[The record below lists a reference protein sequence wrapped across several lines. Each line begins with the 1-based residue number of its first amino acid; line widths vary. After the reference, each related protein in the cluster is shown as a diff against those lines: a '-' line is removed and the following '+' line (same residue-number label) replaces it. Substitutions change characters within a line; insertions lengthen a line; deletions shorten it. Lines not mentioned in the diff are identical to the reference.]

1 VYFEFGQSLVWIA
14 DATAAMQES
23 ATAGVANTASM
34 LESMR
39 AMQEGEEEEE
49 EEEGQAPQLRLQEE
63 EAQKTQVHLN
73 SSDYPM
79 LCLFAG

>member
-1 VYFEFGQSLVWIA
+1 MYFEFGQSLVWIA
-14 DATAAMQES
+14 DVVFVFAAMQES
-23 ATAGVANTASM
+23 ATDGVANTASM

-49 EEEGQAPQLRLQEE
+49 EQAPQLRLQEE

-79 LCLFAG
+79 LCLFAA